1 MAQSPQPE
9 GAARSPSPGGGGG
22 GPRSRCVALVCHSWG
37 HASTFY
43 TWNWAKQY
51 LLRRGPDGRLD
62 PSEQLFIVKASVG
75 EGLVPAAGC
84 AYLSANRSLLHCSTT
99 LLPPFAGGQ
108 G

>member
-9 GAARSPSPGGGGG
+9 GAARSPSPGAGGG

-62 PSEQLFIVKASVG
+62 PNEQLFIVKASVG
-75 EGLVPAAGC
+75 GGRRDWYRPLAAPTQLCG
-84 AYLSANRSLLHCSTT
+84 RRLLH
-99 LLPPFAGGQ
+99 
-108 G
+108 